1 MPSQSSGAPG
11 SARKSATDGAPSHKS
26 SVEWVTIDE
35 DQAGQRIDNFL
46 INRLGGVP
54 RSVVYRILR
63 KGEVRVNR
71 GRIKPPYKLRTGD
84 EVRVPPVRRRTDTPD
99 RVVPGARVQ
108 RVVEQAICHEDD
120 RMLVINKPDGMAVH
134 GGSGLSFGLIE
145 VLRAARPDA
154 RFLELVHRLDRDTSG
169 LVMVARKRS
178 ALRHLQEEIRERR
191 VTKRYQVL
199 VAGDWPDDR
208 TSVDLPLER
217 YERSSGERMVR
228 VSDNGK
234 SSLTRFRVLERFAGY
249 TLLEAFPVT
258 GRTHQIRVHA
268 ASLGHPVAGDD
279 KYMDGAA
286 LRAFRAVGGERLML
300 HASGLALTG
309 PDDQPLTLE
318 ALPSG
323 AFASLVE
330 RLRKKM

>member
-1 MPSQSSGAPG
+1 MSSQSPGASRSGQKTASGFPAERK
-11 SARKSATDGAPSHKS
+11 AR
-26 SVEWVTIDE
+26 VEWVTIDD
-35 DQAGQRIDNFL
+35 DQAGQRVDNFL

-71 GRIKPPYKLRTGD
+71 GRVKPPYKLRAGD
-84 EVRVPPVRRRTDTPD
+84 EVRLPPVTRRNDAPE

-108 RVVEQAICHEDD
+108 RVVEKAICHEDD
-120 RMLVINKPDGMAVH
+120 RMLVINKPEGMAVH

-169 LVMVARKRS
+169 LVMIARKRS
-178 ALRHLQEEIRERR
+178 ALRHLQEEIRSRR

-199 VAGDWPDDR
+199 VAGDWPESC
-208 TSVDLPLER
+208 TAVDHPLER
-217 YERSSGERMVR
+217 YERQSGERMVR
-228 VSDNGK
+228 VSDSGK
-234 SSLTRFRVLERFAGY
+234 SALTRFRVLERFQGY
-249 TLLEAFPVT
+249 TLMEAFPVT

-268 ASLGHPVAGDD
+268 ASQGHPVAGDD

-286 LRAFRAVGGERLML
+286 LKAFRSAGGERLML
-300 HASGLALTG
+300 HASGLELTG

-318 ALPSG
+318 ARPSG
-323 AFASLVE
+323 AFASLLA
-330 RLRKKM
+330 RLRKP